1 MQTQD
6 FWSEIA
12 MAVSW
17 ARRIAVIEPAPR
29 TVRYARYLAPH
40 WKGLTRLESDNC
52 IGLLPAVLLFTM
64 AALTLFGAGGAGLAW
79 LADALTGH
87 RRLPYLWLAF
97 DALAGTSLALSYW
110 LVSRHALR
118 FYEVEPSV
126 SPTWRLV
133 TIANTAWR
141 CLPAYHRDAQ
151 KPRLRAIN
159 TAARL
164 LLTDP
169 DDSHTRRVLTE
180 HADALRHLATTV
192 LHETQQDQPDTDSPA
207 LPFARSARLKAGQP
221 APARA
226 Q

>member
-1 MQTQD
+1 
-6 FWSEIA
+6 

-29 TVRYARYLAPH
+29 TVWYARYLAPH

-52 IGLLPAVLLFTM
+52 IGLLPAVLLFTL

-79 LADALTGH
+79 LTDELTGY
-87 RRLPYLWLAF
+87 RRLPYLWLVF
-97 DALAGTSLALSYW
+97 DVLVGASMALSYW

-118 FYEVEPSV
+118 FYEREPSS
-126 SPTWRLV
+126 SPTWRHV
-133 TIANTAWR
+133 TVANTAWR
-141 CLPAYHRDAQ
+141 CLPAYHREAQ

-169 DDSHTRRVLTE
+169 DDSHTHRVLTE

-192 LHETQQDQPDTDSPA
+192 LHETHQEKPTMESHA
-207 LPFARSARLKAGQP
+207 LPFARSGRQKSGQT

>member
-1 MQTQD
+1 M
-6 FWSEIA
+6 
-12 MAVSW
+12 
-17 ARRIAVIEPAPR
+17 
-29 TVRYARYLAPH
+29 
-40 WKGLTRLESDNC
+40 
-52 IGLLPAVLLFTM
+52 LLFTL

-79 LADALTGH
+79 LADELTGH
-87 RRLPYLWLAF
+87 RRLPYLWLVF
-97 DALAGTSLALSYW
+97 DALAGVSLALSYW

-118 FYEVEPSV
+118 FYEVEPSS
-126 SPTWRLV
+126 SPTWRHV

-141 CLPAYHRDAQ
+141 CLPACHRDAQ

-169 DDSHTRRVLTE
+169 DDSHTHRVLTE
-180 HADALRHLATTV
+180 HADALRQLATTV
-192 LHETQQDQPDTDSPA
+192 LHETQQAKPDIESPA
-207 LPFARSARLKAGQP
+207 LPFARSRRSKADQT

>member
-1 MQTQD
+1 
-6 FWSEIA
+6 

-17 ARRIAVIEPAPR
+17 ARRIAIIEPAPR

-52 IGLLPAVLLFTM
+52 IGLFPAVLLFTL
-64 AALTLFGAGGAGLAW
+64 AALAVFGAGGAGLAW
-79 LADALTGH
+79 LADELTGH
-87 RRLPYLWLAF
+87 RRLAYLWLAF
-97 DALAGTSLALSYW
+97 DAFTGASVALSYW

-118 FYEVEPSV
+118 FYEAEPTS

-141 CLPAYHRDAQ
+141 CLPACQRDAQ

-169 DDSHTRRVLTE
+169 DDSHTHRVLTE
-180 HADALRHLATTV
+180 HADALRRLATTV
-192 LHETQQDQPDTDSPA
+192 LHETQQEQQEQQDHQEQSEQEDVASPA
-207 LPFARSARLKAGQP
+207 LPFARSERLKAGQT
-221 APARA
+221 ARA

>member
-1 MQTQD
+1 
-6 FWSEIA
+6 

-52 IGLLPAVLLFTM
+52 IGLFPAVFLFTL

-79 LADALTGH
+79 LTDELTGH

-97 DALAGTSLALSYW
+97 DAVAGASLALSYW
-110 LVSRHALR
+110 LVSRYALR
-118 FYEVEPSV
+118 FYEAEPSS

-141 CLPAYHRDAQ
+141 CLPAYYRDTQ
-151 KPRLRAIN
+151 KPRLRAVN

-169 DDSHTRRVLTE
+169 DDSHTHSILTE

-192 LHETQQDQPDTDSPA
+192 LHEAQQEQSEDSTRP
-207 LPFARSARLKAGQP
+207 LPFARSGRSKVRQTTAVRV
-221 APARA
+221 
-226 Q
+226 

>member
-1 MQTQD
+1 
-6 FWSEIA
+6 

-52 IGLLPAVLLFTM
+52 IGLFPAVLLFVL
-64 AALTLFGAGGAGLAW
+64 AALTLFGAGGASLAW
-79 LADALTGH
+79 LTDELTGH

-97 DALAGTSLALSYW
+97 DAVAGASLALSYW
-110 LVSRHALR
+110 LVSRYALR
-118 FYEVEPSV
+118 FYEAEPSS

-141 CLPAYHRDAQ
+141 CLPAHYRDTQ
-151 KPRLRAIN
+151 KPRLRAVN

-169 DDSHTRRVLTE
+169 DDSHTHSILTE

-192 LHETQQDQPDTDSPA
+192 LHEAQHEQSEDSTRP
-207 LPFARSARLKAGQP
+207 LPFARSGRSKVGQT
-221 APARA
+221 AAVRG
-226 Q
+226 

>member
-1 MQTQD
+1 
-6 FWSEIA
+6 

-52 IGLLPAVLLFTM
+52 IGLFPAVLLFTL
-64 AALTLFGAGGAGLAW
+64 AALSLFGAGGAALAW
-79 LADALTGH
+79 LTDELTGH
-87 RRLPYLWLAF
+87 RRLPYLWLVF
-97 DALAGTSLALSYW
+97 DALAAASLAVSYW
-110 LVSRHALR
+110 LVSRYALR
-118 FYEVEPSV
+118 FYEAEPSS

-141 CLPAYHRDAQ
+141 CLPAHHRDAQ

-169 DDSHTRRVLTE
+169 DDSHTHRVLTE

-192 LHETQQDQPDTDSPA
+192 LHETQQDQQDQQDLGGPA
-207 LPFARSARLKAGQP
+207 LPFARSGRLKAGQA

>member
-1 MQTQD
+1 
-6 FWSEIA
+6 

-17 ARRIAVIEPAPR
+17 ARRIAVIEPAPKS
-29 TVRYARYLAPH
+29 VRYARYLAPH

-52 IGLLPAVLLFTM
+52 IGLFPAVLLFGL
-64 AALTLFGAGGAGLAW
+64 AALIVFGAGGAGVAW
-79 LADALTGH
+79 LADQLTGH

-97 DALAGTSLALSYW
+97 DAVAGTSLALSYW

-118 FYEVEPSV
+118 FYEVEPS
-126 SPTWRLV
+126 SSSTWRLV

-141 CLPAYHRDAQ
+141 CLPAYHRDSQ
-151 KPRLRAIN
+151 KPRLRAVN

-169 DDSHTRRVLTE
+169 DDPHTHSILTE
-180 HADALRHLATTV
+180 HTDALRHLATTV
-192 LHETQQDQPDTDSPA
+192 LHEAQQEQPDNSARA
-207 LPFARSARLKAGQP
+207 LPFARSGRSKTGQT
-221 APARA
+221 AATVRA